1 MALANV
7 ILTVA
12 VLSGDSLQADG
23 YVANSPL
30 VSQIVFTNSGT
41 TRMTT
46 TKQYDFLNRL
56 TTIQTLNPE
65 QSTINSYNY
74 QINAANQRTRA
85 NLADASYWVY
95 GYDNL
100 GQVISG
106 KRVWQ
111 DGTPVAGQQYNT
123 PLTILA
129 TGKAPAWAGMPIGGP
144 CGRPLTPDERVR
156 P

>member
-1 MALANV
+1 M
-7 ILTVA
+7 
-12 VLSGDSLQADG
+12 GDSLQADG

-85 NLADASYWVY
+85 DLADASYWVY

-111 DGTPVAGQQYNT
+111 DGTPVAGQQYEYTFDDIGNRKSASMGGDAYWG
-123 PLTILA
+123 PLRQASYT
-129 TGKAPAWAGMPIGGP
+129 
-144 CGRPLTPDERVR
+144 R
-156 P
+156 